1 MYWKGKRMKVVFSNR
16 AYTGILAE
24 TTEKIRTETGGLF
37 LGIYKDDIWYVIE
50 TIDPG
55 PESIFEVAYFEY
67 DQEYTQHL
75 INKIANLYSAKLEL
89 IGLWHRHPG
98 SLDRFSSTD
107 DETNSEYAERNKYG
121 AISALVNIDPDFRLT
136 MYHVSSPCK
145 YKKIEYGVGDDLIPE
160 EFLKFRTSDQYMDL
174 MKKRSGSKSGK
185 SGKGDK
191 KPDSLAAFFKRI
203 LPGLSEY
210 ETDESFTD
218 SEMNEQNTLEETLDR
233 LIEDV
238 TFMSD
243 EIGIVMKVAAR
254 QRRIVFEQ
262 ETEDRITRVY
272 FGYDKETDI
281 TFLEYDGNY
290 YQYTSGLFKKLYE
303 EASKPV
309 SKIEKMDTQ
318 EVVAARSVFRSFF
331 DNWKNGK
338 S

>member
-1 MYWKGKRMKVVFSNR
+1 
-16 AYTGILAE
+16 
-24 TTEKIRTETGGLF
+24 
-37 LGIYKDDIWYVIE
+37 
-50 TIDPG
+50 
-55 PESIFEVAYFEY
+55 
-67 DQEYTQHL
+67 
-75 INKIANLYSAKLEL
+75 
-89 IGLWHRHPG
+89 
-98 SLDRFSSTD
+98 
-107 DETNSEYAERNKYG
+107 
-121 AISALVNIDPDFRLT
+121 
-136 MYHVSSPCK
+136 
-145 YKKIEYGVGDDLIPE
+145 
-160 EFLKFRTSDQYMDL
+160 MDL

-203 LPGLSEY
+203 LSGLSEY

-290 YQYTSGLFKKLYE
+290 YQYASGLFKKLYE

-309 SKIEKMDTQ
+309 SKIEEMDTQ
-318 EVVAARSVFRSFF
+318 EVVVARSVIRSFF